1 MGKTRDL
8 LRKIRDTK
16 GIFHAKER
24 KSIDL
29 TKAENI
35 YKWWQEYTELYKK
48 VLKPA

>member
-8 LRKIRDTK
+8 LRKIRDAK

-29 TKAENI
+29 TKAEDI
-35 YKWWQEYTELYKK
+35 
-48 VLKPA
+48 